1 MTKTTKKKKIYKIEI
16 TKAKNGFI
24 IYDGNYDSD
33 RIIAKNKKELF
44 ENISPIINSLV

>member
-1 MTKTTKKKKIYKIEI
+1 MTKITKKKKISKIEI

-33 RIIAKNKKELF
+33 RVIAKDKKELLK
-44 ENISPIINSLV
+44 NLSPLIDLLT